1 MSKYI
6 SELSRLL
13 CKANLI
19 GPVISEKEAGDL
31 LEQELRLLADSQYT
45 EQVLRDED
53 VKRLLSEQI
62 KQGRCTQ
69 EEADAYFAGQ
79 GRLIGLCWGGAQE
92 PLVRELLAK
101 AGADTAA
108 QEIFLGKIT
117 YDVDHAVR
125 AVQLHTAAAVRRFA
139 YALSGHERRHWHQPE
154 SIIQAMRARIA
165 SGDLAGAHAD
175 GSFDAA
181 YFERVEELDADKH
194 GLRAMISYITD
205 IESCE
210 GYED

>member
-6 SELSRLL
+6 NEISRLL

-19 GPVISEKEAGDL
+19 GPILSEKEAGDL

-53 VKRLLSEQI
+53 VKRLLSAQI

-101 AGADTAA
+101 AGADTSA
-108 QEIFLGKIT
+108 QEQFLGRIT

-125 AVQLHTAAAVRRFA
+125 AVQLHTAAAVCRFA
-139 YALSGHERRHWHQPE
+139 RALVGHERRHWHQPDE
-154 SIIQAMRARIA
+154 IIQAMRARVL
-165 SGDLAGAHAD
+165 SGELAGCNAD
-175 GSFDAA
+175 GSFNDD
-181 YFERVEELDADKH
+181 YFERVEELDADKA
-194 GLRAMISYITD
+194 GLRAMLDYIVNVERCAYCD
-205 IESCE
+205 
-210 GYED
+210 D